1 MGGSASV
8 TEGCDSYT
16 TNTYSMTNN
25 INQTFISNV
34 VTNCTNMN
42 ITENKNFM
50 NLNITDNGRQ
60 SNTLELN
67 IVDSQDIDVKTDQ
80 KNVIKKTV
88 QFIAEIETLSKTGMD
103 IEQSAAIV
111 AAIEGT
117 AASSSTNQT
126 QQTAATAI
134 EAEAVG
140 PFSASVAVGID
151 NDTTCH
157 NSTNVANNINTTISN
172 NTTMNMTTIVSFS
185 QETRQSMNSDS
196 TTKQNNIMK
205 INIVNAKKVKLNLNQ
220 ANEIQ
225 SAQSY
230 GASALMAAETSIKS
244 SQTSTSDVKTSASS
258 ELTSENVTTQE
269 SSMKGSAK
277 TDSLGGLTDMAKY
290 GIIAGAVV
298 GGIALITGVVGVIV
312 KHKNNKKIVNETQE
326 KPCDNTELLL
336 KKMLVLMG
344 CSRKLISPKFK
355 DFKISDYDPTNVL
368 QSVMSA
374 INPVA
379 GMLNGLIEKGQGPL
393 KVFLNTP
400 AGIPVKTAMKP
411 LIRIVNKGIREYE
424 KIIKEN
430 QKEANNNDTNDI
442 NDPLLNGGRNYNY
455 RNRYSYYY

>member
-8 TEGCDSYT
+8 TEGCDTYT
-16 TNTYSMTNN
+16 TNTYNMTNN

-60 SNTLELN
+60 ANTLELN
-67 IVDSQDIDVKTDQ
+67 IVDSQDIDIKTDQ

-88 QFIAEIETLSKTGMD
+88 QFIAEIETLAKTGMD
-103 IEQSAAIV
+103 IEQSAAII

-117 AASSSTNQT
+117 SSSSSSNQT

-134 EAEAVG
+134 EAEAIE
-140 PFSASVAVGID
+140 PFSASVAVGVD
-151 NDTTCH
+151 NDTSCH

-185 QETRQSMNSDS
+185 QETRQSLNSDS
-196 TTKQNNIMK
+196 TTRQDNIMK

-230 GASALMAAETSIKS
+230 GASALMAAETTIKS
-244 SQTSTSDVKTSASS
+244 SQTSTSDVKASASS
-258 ELTSENVTTQE
+258 ELTSENITTQTA
-269 SSMKGSAK
+269 SMSGSAK
-277 TDSLGGLTDMAKY
+277 TDTFGGLTDMAKY

-298 GGIALITGVVGVIV
+298 GGIAVIGGIVGGVM
-312 KHKNNKKIVNETQE
+312 KAKNKKAMNEIKE

-336 KKMLVLMG
+336 KKLLVLMG
-344 CSRKLISPKFK
+344 CSKKIISPEFK
-355 DFKISDYDPTNVL
+355 DFKISDYDPTNAL
-368 QSVMSA
+368 QSAMNA
-374 INPVA
+374 INPVS
-379 GMLNGLIEKGQGPL
+379 GMLNALIEKGQGPL
-393 KVFLNTP
+393 RIFLNTP
-400 AGIPVKTAMKP
+400 AGIPVKTALRP
-411 LIRIVNKGIREYE
+411 LISIVNKGIREYE
-424 KIIKEN
+424 KAKNEN
-430 QKEANNNDTNDI
+430 TLTK
-442 NDPLLNGGRNYNY
+442 GGRISRYS
-455 RNRYSYYY
+455 NRYPQYH

>member
-16 TNTYSMTNN
+16 TNTYNMTNN

-50 NLNITDNGRQ
+50 SLNVTDNGRQ
-60 SNTLELN
+60 ANTLELN
-67 IVDSQDIDVKTDQ
+67 IIDSQDIDITTNQ
-80 KNVIKKTV
+80 SNVIKKTV
-88 QFIAEIETLSKTGMD
+88 QFIAEIETLAKTGMD

-117 AASSSTNQT
+117 ASSSSANQT

-134 EAEAVG
+134 EAEAVA
-140 PFSASVAVGID
+140 PFSASIAVGVD

-185 QETRQSMNSDS
+185 QETRQSMKSDS
-196 TTKQNNIMK
+196 TTKQDNIMK
-205 INIVNAKKVKLNLNQ
+205 INIVNAKKVKLNLKQ
-220 ANEIQ
+220 VNEIQ

-230 GASALMAAETSIKS
+230 GASALMAAETTIAA
-244 SQTSTSDVKTSASS
+244 SQKSTSDVKASASS
-258 ELTSENVTTQE
+258 ELTSTNVTTQTA
-269 SSMKGSAK
+269 SMSGSAK
-277 TDSLGGLTDMAKY
+277 TDTLGGLTDMAKY

-298 GGIALITGVVGVIV
+298 GGIALIGGVVGGVL
-312 KHKNNKKIVNETQE
+312 KHKNNKKTMEETQE
-326 KPCDNTELLL
+326 KPCDNTEELI
-336 KKMLVLMG
+336 KKLLVLMG
-344 CSRKLISPKFK
+344 CSKKLTSPEFK
-355 DFKISDYDPTNVL
+355 DFKISDYDPTNAL
-368 QSVMSA
+368 QNLMSV

-393 KVFLNTP
+393 KLFLNTP
-400 AGIPVKTAMKP
+400 PALPVKTAIKP
-411 LIRIVNKGIREYE
+411 LVSIVNKGIREYE

-430 QKEANNNDTNDI
+430 QKEANNDDTN
-442 NDPLLNGGRNYNY
+442 NPNATLLKGGRNHNY

>member
-1 MGGSASV
+1 MGASASV

-16 TNTYSMTNN
+16 TNTYNMTNN

-50 NLNITDNGRQ
+50 NLNVTDNGRQ

-67 IVDSQDIDVKTDQ
+67 IIDSQDIDIKTDQ

-88 QFIAEIETLSKTGMD
+88 QFIAEIETLAKTGMD

-117 AASSSTNQT
+117 AASSSANQT

-134 EAEAVG
+134 EAEAVA
-140 PFSASVAVGID
+140 PFSASIAVGID

-196 TTKQNNIMK
+196 TTRQDNIMK

-220 ANEIQ
+220 TNEIQ

-230 GASALMAAETSIKS
+230 GASALMAAETTIAA
-244 SQTSTSDVKTSASS
+244 SQKSTSDVKASASS
-258 ELTSENVTTQE
+258 ELTSTNITTQTA
-269 SSMKGSAK
+269 SMSGSAK
-277 TDSLGGLTDMAKY
+277 TDTLGGLTDMAKY

-298 GGIALITGVVGVIV
+298 GGISLICGVVGGVL
-312 KHKNNKKIVNETQE
+312 KAKNKKIMEETKE
-326 KPCDNTELLL
+326 KPCDNTEELI
-336 KKMLVLMG
+336 KKLLVLMG
-344 CSRKLISPKFK
+344 CSKKLISPEFK

-368 QSVMSA
+368 QNTMSV

-379 GMLNGLIEKGQGPL
+379 GMLNALIEKGQGPL
-393 KVFLNTP
+393 KLFLNTP
-400 AGIPVKTAMKP
+400 AGIPVKTAMRP
-411 LIRIVNKGIREYE
+411 LIGIVNKGIREYE

-430 QKEANNNDTNDI
+430 QKEANNDDTK
-442 NDPLLNGGRNYNY
+442 DPNATLLKGGRNRNY
-455 RNRYSYYY
+455 GKRYSHYY